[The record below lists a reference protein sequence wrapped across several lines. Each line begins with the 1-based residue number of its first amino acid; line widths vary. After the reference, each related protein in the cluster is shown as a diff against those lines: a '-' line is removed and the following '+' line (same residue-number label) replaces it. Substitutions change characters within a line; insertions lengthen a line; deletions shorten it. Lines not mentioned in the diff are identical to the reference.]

1 MAEFEAKITGIAD
14 LSKAKQD
21 FETFK
26 KSMEQPIKITVDAS
40 GFNAVWGNLQKQAQS
55 VGSQAGRQYAQGFEK
70 NIAAIDTTKVAN
82 NMLKGIV
89 DRVSAKN
96 GKGSLTLSIF
106 GNSGLKE
113 LGASS
118 AVFKTLE
125 KELDSIRQ
133 KGLQIQSIKF
143 NETGTS
149 FVAKAIND
157 MGTLVTLTSKWKE
170 AVAKTDRQ
178 GNFLGVEG
186 GEWKTNI
193 QYLTD
198 FTAGTKQAQQ
208 EADRLAQDLEKVGKA
223 FSNGDFSA
231 NVATMT
237 KQLNEISDTV
247 SQNLVQKATNA
258 ANEYKTIVS
267 QISSSLSDPTQPSA
281 LQGQD
286 LVNAYK
292 NAEDALKRYRNAM
305 KEVRADTT
313 KMFAEGANVRAANDV
328 EAWARKNSRALKQY
342 GEQLEILA
350 QQMRQAKSAGE
361 LSSLQNQFKNLKSE
375 INAAGLGGLTFGD
388 QLKHAFSRISQYT
401 GIYAITSQVRQ
412 LPSEMVK
419 EVISIDT
426 AMNELRKVS
435 TASASEISDYFDRAA
450 DSAHKYGQTINEVID
465 STASWTRLGY
475 NLEDASILTDVTAE
489 LAQVGSGLDTKS
501 ATEGLQATIRGFGL
515 MAEDAKYVGDLINEV
530 ADTQPI
536 DALGI
541 INGLE
546 RSSAVMR
553 ETNNSLEEAV
563 GLITA
568 TTSVTQDAT
577 SAGTA
582 WRTVAL
588 RITGAK
594 SELEEAGLETD
605 GMVESTAK
613 LRDYLL
619 QVAGIDIL
627 DATGKN
633 FKSTYQIMSELAQVW
648 GQLSGLEKS
657 GILDKIA
664 GKRGSV
670 AVSSALQNWN
680 IAESAKNT
688 ALNAE
693 GSMDRQLAIYNESI
707 QASINK
713 FKVAFQELS
722 ADLIS
727 SDFIKGVVDTGTT
740 VIKII
745 DELVK
750 HVGILGTAIT
760 GLGLTKILF
769 AAKRGASDI
778 THIGDA
784 VSLFSGGIVKNLGDA
799 KAAFSLLWDE
809 IAVGANGA
817 GDAIVGLLS
826 NVNPVMLGITGGLAA
841 AFAVYKLWKG
851 RQEEIERN
859 TSRATDS
866 WNKNTTDIE
875 QYKQQYAS
883 LNKQL
888 ENANLTEAQRIDIKQ
903 QLLNLQNEINSKYGE
918 QAGNIDLV
926 NGGLETQLGLLTN
939 ISSEEARKNLRDNKQ
954 GYEKAKREME
964 KTRDYR
970 VDNPNLDTGE
980 GTVFELSKSTQE
992 AYNKIFDPKYWK
1004 NEYGTFVFKGDAS
1017 QFETEIQ
1024 KVMND
1029 LENLKD
1035 TVDESDKN
1043 LIQQAINSAQ
1053 EKYEAN
1059 AKVLEKYQDNYN
1071 AYREQKLYDDGFGDE
1086 LAKYSRLVQEYN
1098 NALFSEDSEKINEAK
1113 TQLDEYRD
1121 EVEKITSAHKE
1132 YGDFFDEVANS
1143 VQTTTEKV
1151 YQFKD
1156 VLAEGATASSND
1168 LRQYESQIKSS
1179 VNNLKGLGLDGVDIQ
1194 NILLNGGVGFEDL
1207 SALAKIYNPDF
1218 DFSEDAVRGF
1228 ADFLA
1233 QIGVVATGTSG
1244 GIDLAKDSFEGF
1256 MQSASASIDTI
1267 DKVNASLVNSFKSGG
1282 LSARIDA
1289 ETGKLTGDVKTIM
1302 DAYSVDDA
1310 SEIFERTADGIIL
1323 NRDALRELQSQQEK
1337 TIKEEFVNRI
1347 AEAQK
1352 NYNDALNSGDTT
1364 AISYWKE
1371 QLDNVQLLASAYDGA
1386 TSAYQK
1392 WLDAQKGGEAGDQ
1405 YDQVVSTALKRGK
1418 ELYDKGLVGTNEFR
1432 AIAQL
1437 YSNEDLSTASIDDI
1451 TKAYEDGVTT
1461 VKKYFTAGQEGA
1473 VAFADKLVELGHAT
1487 KDANGEYDFYDGID
1501 TQKVAEELG
1510 ISVDLVESAF
1520 KKLSDYGFDIHF
1532 NFSESSVEDIR
1543 AQLKAWSDGGN
1554 VDLNVRPV
1562 IDTDLLKAAGWED
1575 AGEGAATLF
1584 TSTFSNEAG
1593 DIAMNFTPIMT
1604 DENGNFKGVL
1614 SPEELT
1620 RYAEGVIS
1628 GVRED
1633 DLNLKIGGTFEG
1645 DDAIQ
1650 QADEFAEKFHEAHE
1664 ELLVRGEFEFDDG
1677 ELNYALNTATALKTR
1692 IDNLNNLH
1700 ATTGVDVDI
1709 ENDDQV
1715 RQLSE
1720 DLLSVDDKEI
1730 RAKFGVD
1737 GINDVDGVIE
1747 KYKNGFDIPANITAD
1762 TSGVQTPTDTTA
1774 SVDYK
1779 TGSVEGVGA
1788 QTAVLNYVAGTIP
1801 PIPTQT
1807 AMVDYSTNKIEKVP
1821 NQEAKIN
1828 YSNGYIEDVPD
1839 QSATINYTASI
1850 SGLGA
1855 LPDDGEHRTIYIRT
1869 VELYKGTVSKSAFQ
1883 AMSSAGSVTSGS
1895 SHANGTLGKVGLKHD
1910 ETALINELGSEIVV
1924 RPSED
1929 SWMIFNDGKPTFA
1942 PLKKGDVIFNADL
1955 TRQLLEKGEAD
1966 DYTKILSGNSHSRG
1980 TVKGIARA
1988 TVKGGG
1994 SFKKASSSSKKSSGG
2009 NGGGGNGGGGGG
2021 SSNSKANKEANDFK
2035 ETLDKIEIRI
2045 DRLDRSISNLDTVAS
2060 NTFNNWTTRNKA
2072 LADSLYNVSVEIKEQ
2087 QRAYN
2092 RYIKQANKVG
2102 LSAGLAAKVRSG
2114 EIDIQDIRNEDTW
2127 KKIEEYRK
2135 WYEAALDAR
2144 DAIYKLKVDEAD
2156 LWNQRFELN
2165 QNFYENQI
2173 DQYQH
2178 LYDQFD
2184 SYIEL
2189 AENTGR
2195 ISANKYR
2202 LRQIDEENKKL
2213 KKLREEYNALRSTMN
2228 SALASGK
2235 IKAGSEGYY
2244 EMIGTLN
2251 EISEN
2256 MADVTANIA
2265 ELNKSIRETNWEIF
2279 DKGAETISKMNDE
2292 LEFLYGLLGDE
2303 DKMFDD
2309 KGIVNDAGITGF
2321 GILSAQY
2328 NVAMKESQK
2337 YASEIKKINK
2347 ELAKDPYNQDLI
2359 ERRQELYDSQRKAIE
2374 GANDYKDSIV
2384 DLVEEGIKKQI
2395 DSLKDLISNYT
2406 DLIDTQ
2412 KDEIDYAKKVAD
2424 AQNNV
2429 NKIQKQL
2436 NAYANDDT
2444 EEGASKRQKLRN
2456 DLKNAQDNLAQTEE
2470 DRRMSQTKKLLSD
2483 LQGEYE
2489 DILNARLD
2497 DVDALIRAVID
2508 GVDANASIIKTSV
2521 ETAAK
2526 DVGYIMTGDVATI
2539 FNSSIVKDLASY
2551 FTNGSFVENVTSIS
2565 DSVKGIENYITSAQR
2580 DANTKAS
2587 NNLMANKVLQT
2598 GTHIQSYTDSNGKT
2612 KVGYFNDD
2620 GTRNTTKTGWAAKD
2634 GKVYR
2639 FNNGELMKGSQFV
2652 NVDGKKYRLDSDGS
2666 RATNTWRKVGNNLYY
2681 FNKDGQALTGL
2692 QTVNGKKFYFDK
2704 NGVNRRGL
2712 QTVGSSRYYF
2722 NSKNG
2727 AMESNVWRQV
2737 GNGLYYFGSNG
2748 KAASGWFKT
2757 SSGKWFFFDPK
2768 TNKRLVNQW
2777 IHGSTVTTKPVKGD
2791 FYVDANGLRVANGKK
2806 KTNRGWLTFDANGK
2820 WKGYKTGTRSVGSNG
2835 LYWTNEGAPE
2845 TIIRKSDGAVL
2856 TKLNAGDTVLNN
2868 NATQNMWDFANNPQ
2882 KFLKGLG
2889 VNNTYGSGN
2898 NVNLEF
2904 NLSGLRSPS
2913 EFMDALRKDKRFEK
2927 LIQEMTLGRVNGHGS
2942 LAKNAIKI

>member
-55 VGSQAGRQYAQGFEK
+55 IGSQAGRQYAQGFEK

-342 GEQLEILA
+342 GEQLETLA

-388 QLKHAFSRISQYT
+388 QLKRAFSRISQYT

-412 LPSEMVK
+412 LPSEMIK

-435 TASASEISDYFDRAA
+435 TASASEISDYFDKAA

-648 GQLSGLEKS
+648 GQLNGLEKS

-740 VIKII
+740 IIKII

-750 HVGILGTAIT
+750 HIGVLGTAVTALGISKIT
-760 GLGLTKILF
+760 STLVKGARDVDTWSDSFRFAIDILTSSSESF
-769 AAKRGASDI
+769 SDKGVALQAI
-778 THIGDA
+778 FD
-784 VSLFSGGIVKNLGDA
+784 GIADK
-799 KAAFSLLWDE
+799 
-809 IAVGANGA
+809 AVGAGSA
-817 GDAIVGLLS
+817 LKGLGGLIGGVLS
-826 NVNPVMLGITGGLAA
+826 NPIVLGVGAA
-841 AFAVYKLWKG
+841 ALAGVAIYKSYKKQ
-851 RQEEIERN
+851 QEDLLKQASE
-859 TSRATDS
+859 ATDS
-866 WNKNTTDIE
+866 WNKSQSSIE
-875 QYKQQYAS
+875 EYKQRYID

-888 ENANLTEAQRIDIKQ
+888 EQGNLSESEQIGIKQ
-903 QLLNLQNEINSKYGE
+903 QLLDLQNEIVSQYGS
-918 QAGNIDLV
+918 QVNGINLV
-926 NGGLETQLGLLTN
+926 NGELETQLGILSN
-939 ISSEEARKNLRDNKQ
+939 ISEETAKKNIQDNDKAYKDSIEQMTKSRTYTLTSGSQRGGMAINVLSDDIQKQVDDMYKNLGFNKF
-954 GYEKAKREME
+954 
-964 KTRDYR
+964 
-970 VDNPNLDTGE
+970 GE
-980 GTVFELSKSTQE
+980 TYKFT
-992 AYNKIFDPKYWK
+992 
-1004 NEYGTFVFKGDAS
+1004 GDAS
-1017 QFETEIQ
+1017 EFDKAVRDVLDGLEKIKETAS
-1024 KVMND
+1024 
-1029 LENLKD
+1029 
-1035 TVDESDKN
+1035 ESDGG
-1043 LIQQAINSAQ
+1043 LLQRAIDDAQ
-1053 EKYEAN
+1053 EKLSKN
-1059 AKVLEKYQDNYN
+1059 KKDVLDKYQDNYRS
-1071 AYREQKLYDDGFGDE
+1071 YLEQDLFANGYGDE
-1086 LAKYSRLVQEYN
+1086 LSKYANLTQEYN
-1098 NALFSEDSEKINEAK
+1098 NALLTGNIDTVKEAK
-1113 TQLDEYRD
+1113 AQLDAYEETVNEIRGKD
-1121 EVEKITSAHKE
+1121 ER
-1132 YGDFFDEVANS
+1132 YGDFFDEIANT
-1143 VQTTTEKV
+1143 VDKTTESIV
-1151 YQFKD
+1151 YFKD
-1156 VLAEGATASSND
+1156 TINNGLKESTDGLD
-1168 LRQYESQIKSS
+1168 EYESSIKNT
-1179 VNNLKGLGLDGVDIQ
+1179 VNNVKALGLDGIDVR
-1194 NILLNGGVGFEDL
+1194 NILLNGGAGFDDL
-1207 SALAKIYNPDF
+1207 SALAKIFNPDF
-1218 DFSEDAVRGF
+1218 DFTNENEIATF
-1228 ADFLA
+1228 ADVLA
-1233 QIGVVATGTSG
+1233 QLGFVADGTSNEM
-1244 GIDLAKDSFEGF
+1244 DLAKDSFDGF
-1256 MQSASASIDTI
+1256 LKMASSSIETVE
-1267 DKVNASLVNSFKSGG
+1267 KANAALVNSFGNKG
-1282 LSARIDA
+1282 LSMGIDA
-1289 ETGKLTGDVKTIM
+1289 ETGAITGDVATII
-1302 DAYSVDDA
+1302 DAYKDLKGYDA
-1310 SEIFERTADGIIL
+1310 EVLFERTANGI
-1323 NRDALRELQSQQEK
+1323 NVNADALRALQAEQEATVK
-1337 TIKEEFVNRI
+1337 ADFIRRI
-1347 AEAQK
+1347 AEAQREIGK
-1352 NYNDALNSGDTT
+1352 AGTVEGKK
-1364 AISYWKE
+1364 YWE
-1371 QLDNVQLLASAYDGA
+1371 DQLETVRLLSSAYDGA

-1392 WLDAQKGGEAGDQ
+1392 WIDAQKMTSPGSK
-1405 YDQVVSTALKRGK
+1405 YDAIATNALKQAK
-1418 ELYDKGLVGTNEFR
+1418 EYYDEGLVGNPVFKS
-1432 AIAQL
+1432 IAQL
-1437 YSNEDLSTASIDDI
+1437 FTNEDLSLASTEEI
-1451 TKAYEDGVTT
+1451 TKAYEDGVEV
-1461 VKKYFTAGQEGA
+1461 VKKYFTEGSEGA
-1473 VAFADKLVELGHAT
+1473 EAFADKLVELNLAKKEG
-1487 KDANGEYDFYDGID
+1487 DEYDFSESGIN
-1501 TQKVAEELG
+1501 TTELANELG
-1510 ISVDLVESAF
+1510 ISVDLVEAAF
-1520 KKLSDYGFDIHF
+1520 GKLQEYGWDI
-1532 NFSESSVEDIR
+1532 NFI
-1543 AQLKAWSDGGN
+1543 
-1554 VDLNVRPV
+1554 
-1562 IDTDLLKAAGWED
+1562 
-1575 AGEGAATLF
+1575 
-1584 TSTFSNEAG
+1584 
-1593 DIAMNFTPIMT
+1593 
-1604 DENGNFKGVL
+1604 
-1614 SPEELT
+1614 
-1620 RYAEGVIS
+1620 
-1628 GVRED
+1628 
-1633 DLNLKIGGTFEG
+1633 
-1645 DDAIQ
+1645 
-1650 QADEFAEKFHEAHE
+1650 
-1664 ELLVRGEFEFDDG
+1664 
-1677 ELNYALNTATALKTR
+1677 
-1692 IDNLNNLH
+1692 
-1700 ATTGVDVDI
+1700 
-1709 ENDDQV
+1709 NDDQLTKLGELGEKAESARERLAELADEEGKV
-1715 RQLSE
+1715 GGTDISSVIDIDVSGIDTIDECNEAIEQINEAKANAEVDSE
-1720 DLLSVDDKEI
+1720 EYQYLDSLLEDITLMRDVLEQEVKPTVDDSSLVSADDTYNSLIERIEYLANLNTSVPGVYVDIQNDEQVRELAETLLNMDDEEI
-1730 RAKFGVD
+1730 KAKLGIDGIDTVD
-1737 GINDVDGVIE
+1737 GIIE
-1747 KYKNGFDIPANITAD
+1747 KLKQEHIDVPVTANTSGMQVQAD
-1762 TSGVQTPTDTTA
+1762 TSAT
-1774 SVDYK
+1774 VDYK

-1788 QTAVLNYVAGTIP
+1788 QTAVLNYITGTIP

-1807 AMVDYSTNKIEKVP
+1807 ALVDYSTNKIEKVP

-1839 QSATINYTASI
+1839 QSATIYYTASI

-1855 LPDDGEHRTIYIRT
+1855 LPDDGEHRTIYIDT
-1869 VELYKGTVSKSAFQ
+1869 VERYKGTVTKSAFQ
-1883 AMSSAGSVTSGS
+1883 AMSNTGSVTSGS

-1966 DYTKILSGNSHSRG
+1966 DYAKILSGNSHSRG

-2102 LSAGLAAKVRSG
+2102 LSAGLAAKVRNG

-2135 WYEAALDAR
+2135 W
-2144 DAIYKLKVDEAD
+2144 
-2156 LWNQRFELN
+2156 WNSR
-2165 QNFYENQI
+2165 
-2173 DQYQH
+2173 H
-2178 LYDQFD
+2178 L
-2184 SYIEL
+2184 
-2189 AENTGR
+2189 
-2195 ISANKYR
+2195 
-2202 LRQIDEENKKL
+2202 
-2213 KKLREEYNALRSTMN
+2213 
-2228 SALASGK
+2228 
-2235 IKAGSEGYY
+2235 
-2244 EMIGTLN
+2244 
-2251 EISEN
+2251 
-2256 MADVTANIA
+2256 
-2265 ELNKSIRETNWEIF
+2265 
-2279 DKGAETISKMNDE
+2279 
-2292 LEFLYGLLGDE
+2292 
-2303 DKMFDD
+2303 
-2309 KGIVNDAGITGF
+2309 
-2321 GILSAQY
+2321 
-2328 NVAMKESQK
+2328 
-2337 YASEIKKINK
+2337 
-2347 ELAKDPYNQDLI
+2347 
-2359 ERRQELYDSQRKAIE
+2359 
-2374 GANDYKDSIV
+2374 
-2384 DLVEEGIKKQI
+2384 
-2395 DSLKDLISNYT
+2395 
-2406 DLIDTQ
+2406 
-2412 KDEIDYAKKVAD
+2412 
-2424 AQNNV
+2424 
-2429 NKIQKQL
+2429 
-2436 NAYANDDT
+2436 
-2444 EEGASKRQKLRN
+2444 
-2456 DLKNAQDNLAQTEE
+2456 
-2470 DRRMSQTKKLLSD
+2470 
-2483 LQGEYE
+2483 
-2489 DILNARLD
+2489 
-2497 DVDALIRAVID
+2497 
-2508 GVDANASIIKTSV
+2508 
-2521 ETAAK
+2521 
-2526 DVGYIMTGDVATI
+2526 
-2539 FNSSIVKDLASY
+2539 
-2551 FTNGSFVENVTSIS
+2551 
-2565 DSVKGIENYITSAQR
+2565 
-2580 DANTKAS
+2580 
-2587 NNLMANKVLQT
+2587 
-2598 GTHIQSYTDSNGKT
+2598 
-2612 KVGYFNDD
+2612 
-2620 GTRNTTKTGWAAKD
+2620 
-2634 GKVYR
+2634 
-2639 FNNGELMKGSQFV
+2639 
-2652 NVDGKKYRLDSDGS
+2652 
-2666 RATNTWRKVGNNLYY
+2666 
-2681 FNKDGQALTGL
+2681 
-2692 QTVNGKKFYFDK
+2692 
-2704 NGVNRRGL
+2704 
-2712 QTVGSSRYYF
+2712 
-2722 NSKNG
+2722 
-2727 AMESNVWRQV
+2727 
-2737 GNGLYYFGSNG
+2737 
-2748 KAASGWFKT
+2748 
-2757 SSGKWFFFDPK
+2757 
-2768 TNKRLVNQW
+2768 
-2777 IHGSTVTTKPVKGD
+2777 IH
-2791 FYVDANGLRVANGKK
+2791 
-2806 KTNRGWLTFDANGK
+2806 
-2820 WKGYKTGTRSVGSNG
+2820 
-2835 LYWTNEGAPE
+2835 
-2845 TIIRKSDGAVL
+2845 
-2856 TKLNAGDTVLNN
+2856 LNAGKLRRHIN
-2868 NATQNMWDFANNPQ
+2868 
-2882 KFLKGLG
+2882 
-2889 VNNTYGSGN
+2889 Y
-2898 NVNLEF
+2898 NV
-2904 NLSGLRSPS
+2904 R
-2913 EFMDALRKDKRFEK
+2913 MKYA
-2927 LIQEMTLGRVNGHGS
+2927 
-2942 LAKNAIKI
+2942 